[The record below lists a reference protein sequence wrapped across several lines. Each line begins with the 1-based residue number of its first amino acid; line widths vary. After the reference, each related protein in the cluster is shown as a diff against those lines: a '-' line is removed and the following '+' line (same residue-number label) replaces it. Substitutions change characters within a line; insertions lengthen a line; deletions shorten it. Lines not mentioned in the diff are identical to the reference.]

1 MQEKEEKPEV
11 IPDEPKP
18 ERVNLPSIPMP
29 EKKRGGFDMQLNGKF
44 ILVLVLVCAVVSYV
58 VLSFAGVTKPVFE
71 KNLANMNATLSDV
84 TATINDKVSQ
94 VNNTV
99 QSIPNTV
106 TNTVNQ
112 SLSNY
117 ANQLSTLS
125 SQVSSYSSSISEIKQ
140 DTEDVERTLTSLNTT
155 ISTLQTDLT
164 QAKSTISSYEN
175 RIKALE
181 TQTTTSNTT
190 GTSGTSQVAIKITTQ
205 GSTLAV
211 SSENTTWALGYVKV
225 VITNNTGKD
234 ISDIMLNLNLRTE
247 GIPNASQFV
256 LSGETAWIANSTHYS
271 WDNTVEFRNSGW
283 GLNILAGK
291 TKTMYLTLKVVGNS
305 SANYTNTYY
314 QYEVTGEVTSYS

>member
-11 IPDEPKP
+11 NEPKP
-18 ERVNLPSIPMP
+18 ERYLPDTIPPP
-29 EKKRGGFDMQLNGKF
+29 EKKKSGFDMPLNGKV
-44 ILVLVLVCAVVSYV
+44 ILILILMCAAVSYV

-71 KNLANMNATLSDV
+71 KNLANMNTTLSDV

-99 QSIPNTV
+99 QSIPTTV

-117 ANQLSTLS
+117 ANQINTMS
-125 SQVSSYSSSISEIKQ
+125 SQVSSFSSSINEIKQ
-140 DTEDVERTLTSLNTT
+140 DTQDVERTLNSLNTA